1 MARIYGSNRVIGTV
15 GGLRHYKLRNDDVIY
30 VAEKGGANRD
40 LIMNNPAFART
51 RENMAEMTP
60 RANLAKKVKAQLGQW
75 SKPVVNRY
83 LIGTIN
89 AALRIAQKRDEIGE
103 RGCKS
108 IYLSLHRDVLNI
120 PVYHDGK
127 PLRDVMKCP
136 FAVETSEDRKSV
148 TVSLTGFIPNEQI
161 KPPPD
166 ATHFKFCLS
175 IGVVCDYVYIPEHRM
190 FEPVYSGTQMMS
202 SMKEMEG
209 EWIRVKEM
217 QPGDLTFT
225 VALPDSF
232 ELEEDMTVVR
242 CIGILFGKNTY
253 EMESLKYNRGSIEFL
268 GAI

>member
-75 SKPVVNRY
+75 AKPVVNRY
-83 LIGTIN
+83 LIGAIN
-89 AALRIAQKRDEIGE
+89 AALRIAQKRDENGV

-108 IYLSLHRDVLNI
+108 IYLSLHKDVLNI
-120 PVYHDGK
+120 PVYHNGK

-136 FAVETSEDRKSV
+136 FMVETSEDRKSV
-148 TVSLTGFIPNEQI
+148 TVSLTGFVPKEQI

-166 ATHFKFCLS
+166 ATHFKFCLTVGAVS
-175 IGVVCDYVYIPEHRM
+175 DIVYNTTESKFIQTYFTRPAT
-190 FEPVYSGTQMMS
+190 GN
-202 SMKEMEG
+202 MEEIEG
-209 EWIRVKEM
+209 DWFPINTGPM
-217 QPGDLTFT
+217 GDLAFT
-225 VALPDSF
+225 IALTDVF
-232 ELEEDMTVVR
+232 QLEDDMTVLR
-242 CIGILFGKNTY
+242 IFGIVFGKMIDQVY
-253 EMESLKYNRGSIEFL
+253 PLKKECGSVEFL